1 MHAAIG
7 CSSRKVIRRSARQS
21 ETRRWADARE
31 TCSFLAIS
39 PCVRPAM
46 KFSQPR
52 RAATSRR
59 HFPLSDATIKL
70 LPIRSPE
77 IRHSLEHAI
86 GPRIAENGVAVA
98 RLIVAASDKSPN
110 GHPGRLAGLYAANAV
125 LDYEGAMR
133 IYLHPFGGVEEEV
146 GRRLAVLHHLR
157 GIEAA
162 VEMRRET
169 GQREGERRPIDIA
182 GRGDAMRDSQV
193 LQYRIHP
200 FDRAKRRK
208 KGGVNPGLQF
218 ASKLLGDRA
227 SQRFVVFENR
237 GQASSQEQIECL
249 IDAKIDAVPCQRCR
263 KAAAAQQLAV
273 DQYAVA
279 VENDEIGP
287 DP

>member
-31 TCSFLAIS
+31 TCSILAIS
-39 PCVRPAM
+39 SCVWPAM
-46 KFSQPR
+46 KYSQPA
-52 RAATSRR
+52 RAASSRR
-59 HFPLSDATIKL
+59 DFSLSDAAIKL

-169 GQREGERRPIDIA
+169 GQGKGERYPINIA
-182 GRGDAMRDSQV
+182 GRGDTMRDAQV
-193 LQYRIHP
+193 LEYRLHP
-200 FDRAKRRK
+200 FNRAKRGKKRSANFRLQLGRK
-208 KGGVNPGLQF
+208 LPG
-218 ASKLLGDRA
+218 DCA
-227 SQRFVVFENR
+227 SQRFIMLKDR
-237 GQASSQEQIECL
+237 SHASS
-249 IDAKIDAVPCQRCR
+249 K
-263 KAAAAQQLAV
+263 K
-273 DQYAVA
+273 
-279 VENDEIGP
+279 
-287 DP
+287 